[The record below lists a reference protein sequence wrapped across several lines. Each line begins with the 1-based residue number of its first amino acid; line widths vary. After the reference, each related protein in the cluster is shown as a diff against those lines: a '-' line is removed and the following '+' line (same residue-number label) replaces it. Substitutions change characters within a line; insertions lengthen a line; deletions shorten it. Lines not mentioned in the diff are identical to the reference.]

1 MVNLIQINLEKN
13 TMQFIISEEEVKEI
27 LRKEDDFKKL
37 FRFKTNL
44 NDRVRF
50 LSNALTKVN
59 NKNIAMK
66 NYFIETEINIDLDK
80 FIKCIEESV
89 TEIVEKQVLWIT
101 LKKKFPEIEEIYL
114 KKLSDKKDI
123 NIKTALFVLLSKDK
137 EIINIDDKQL
147 MIKLLKSITQEKT
160 KSVCYI
166 QELDDFFKDQ
176 KNIINFKDEL
186 KEIIELYQL
195 NQPYL
200 NKKDYNFYK
209 KQQKNIEFLYSNA
222 EMPKFL
228 YDLYNNTNVIKSEVC
243 YKTKKEIKE
252 IFPGYLKKDYG
263 FNMSLGETI
272 KGNAKKQLLL
282 DENKQITLIISFD
295 AKRYSAIHN
304 SDSLLLNRMCFSFAR
319 ELKNRAEIKDFKI
332 NDFTYTEDKANP
344 KYMVSFENMES
355 ALKMKELIDAF
366 LIKIAKQ
373 SLNKRQDINKITL
386 EFKDVNKY
394 FNYFVLNEE
403 VKNKEI
409 EFTTKKVKK
418 I

>member
-1 MVNLIQINLEKN
+1 MKFEINEK
-13 TMQFIISEEEVKEI
+13 EVKEI
-27 LRKEDDFKKL
+27 LVKDDDFKKL

-44 NDRVRF
+44 NDRIRF
-50 LSNALTKVN
+50 LSNALTEVN
-59 NKNIAMK
+59 NKNVAMK
-66 NYFIETEINIDLDK
+66 NYFIETAISIDLDNFIK
-80 FIKCIEESV
+80 FIEKSFTQIM
-89 TEIVEKQVLWIT
+89 EKQILWIT
-101 LKKKFPEIEEIYL
+101 LKKKFPEIEEVYL
-114 KKLSDKKDI
+114 KKLNDEKDI
-123 NIKTALFVLLSKDK
+123 NVKTALFVLLSKDK
-137 EIINIDDKQL
+137 EIISIDDKQL
-147 MIKLLKSITQEKT
+147 MIKLLKSITEEKT

-166 QELDDFFKDQ
+166 KELDDFFKDQ

-200 NKKDYNFYK
+200 NKQDYKFYK

-228 YDLYNNTNVIKSEVC
+228 YDLYNNTNVIKSEIC

-304 SDSLLLNRMCFSFAR
+304 SDSLLLNRMCFSFAK

-332 NDFTYTEDKANP
+332 NDFTYTEDKDNP
-344 KYMVSFENMES
+344 KYMIGFEDMES
-355 ALKMKELIDAF
+355 ALKMKELI
-366 LIKIAKQ
+366 Q
-373 SLNKRQDINKITL
+373 ETL
-386 EFKDVNKY
+386 
-394 FNYFVLNEE
+394 
-403 VKNKEI
+403 
-409 EFTTKKVKK
+409 KVCC
-418 I
+418 

>member
-1 MVNLIQINLEKN
+1 MKFEINEK
-13 TMQFIISEEEVKEI
+13 EVKEI
-27 LRKEDDFKKL
+27 LVKDDDFKKL

-44 NDRVRF
+44 NDRIRF
-50 LSNALTKVN
+50 LSNALTEVN
-59 NKNIAMK
+59 NKNVAMK
-66 NYFIETEINIDLDK
+66 NYFIETAINIDLDK
-80 FIKCIEESV
+80 FIKFIEKSF
-89 TEIVEKQVLWIT
+89 TEIMEKQVLWIT
-101 LKKKFPEIEEIYL
+101 LKKKFPEIEEVYL
-114 KKLSDKKDI
+114 KKLNDEKDI

-137 EIINIDDKQL
+137 EIISIDDKQL
-147 MIKLLKSITQEKT
+147 MIKLLKGITEEKT

-166 QELDDFFKDQ
+166 KELDDFFKDQ

-200 NKKDYNFYK
+200 NKQDYKFYK

-228 YDLYNNTNVIKSEVC
+228 YDFYNNTNVVRSDVC

-252 IFPGYLKKDYG
+252 MFPGYLKKDYG
-263 FNMSLGETI
+263 FNISLGETV

-295 AKRYSAIHN
+295 TKRYSAIHN
-304 SDSLLLNRMCFSFAR
+304 SDSLLLNRMCFSFAK

-344 KYMVSFENMES
+344 KYMIGFEDMES

-373 SLNKRQDINKITL
+373 SLNKKQDINKITL
-386 EFKDVNKY
+386 ELAENVNKY

-409 EFTTKKVKK
+409 EFAIKKVKK